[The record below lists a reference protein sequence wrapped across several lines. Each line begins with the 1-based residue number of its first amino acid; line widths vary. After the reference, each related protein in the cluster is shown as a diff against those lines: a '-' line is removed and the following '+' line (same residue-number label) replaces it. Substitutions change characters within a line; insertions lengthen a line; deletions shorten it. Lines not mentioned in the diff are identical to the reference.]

1 MKFYIYNDREMTFA
15 RVSIWR
21 YVVLFVCLLTLMSIS
36 RSVDKPTDS
45 EREPTLIGIHSSE
58 LKFTDENLMIMI
70 ERSGIRFP
78 DIVFAQAMLE
88 TGHFKSRIF
97 VEANN
102 LFGMK
107 LARSRPTT
115 AIGEYS
121 GHAMYEDWVSSVM
134 DYALY
139 QSAYLRKL
147 NTREQYYEYLSQNYA
162 EDPNYVTK
170 LRRYERR

>member
-1 MKFYIYNDREMTFA
+1 M
-15 RVSIWR
+15 
-21 YVVLFVCLLTLMSIS
+21 
-36 RSVDKPTDS
+36 
-45 EREPTLIGIHSSE
+45 IGVHSSE
-58 LKFTDENLMIMI
+58 LKFTPDNLMIVI

-147 NTREQYYEYLSQNYA
+147 KTRDQYYEYLSQNYA
-162 EDPNYVTK
+162 EDPDYVTK